1 MTSRL
6 RFYDI
11 EVWSLEVN
19 EASPNLQMT
28 VCKCLQ
34 GSAKVLRLVS
44 PMPNWDRG
52 VEHMSQALRKRDI
65 YDLCLQLF
73 AKTSPEV
80 GIEMKRMTVK
90 GLPEEQHI
98 VACNLT

>member
-1 MTSRL
+1 
-6 RFYDI
+6 
-11 EVWSLEVN
+11 
-19 EASPNLQMT
+19 
-28 VCKCLQ
+28 
-34 GSAKVLRLVS
+34 
-44 PMPNWDRG
+44 
-52 VEHMSQALRKRDI
+52 MSQALRKRDI